1 MSNSLKTLISKLND
15 TCRQAAE
22 RAAGLCMARGNYEV
36 DLEHLLL
43 ALLEENGCDLHC
55 ILRRCAI
62 SPTGVEREL
71 HAEIDRFKTGNGR
84 TPVFSAHLPKLFE
97 QAWLIASLDARLPRI
112 RSGHLLLALLTAPDL
127 AQLAQSTGT
136 SQRRLS
142 EAFKKCVGVTIF
154 EFLREERMKEARHL
168 LANTSL
174 DIQSIAL
181 EVGFTSGANFA
192 TAFRER
198 FGISPS
204 AFRRDRPVQD

>member
-62 SPTGVEREL
+62 SATGVEREL

-112 RSGHLLLALLTAPDL
+112 RSGHLLLAFGFWLALL
-127 AQLAQSTGT
+127 
-136 SQRRLS
+136 
-142 EAFKKCVGVTIF
+142 
-154 EFLREERMKEARHL
+154 
-168 LANTSL
+168 
-174 DIQSIAL
+174 
-181 EVGFTSGANFA
+181 
-192 TAFRER
+192 
-198 FGISPS
+198 
-204 AFRRDRPVQD
+204 